1 MSHKTT
7 ERGQA
12 LIIIVFAIVG
22 LIGIT
27 ALAVDGGNAYLDRR
41 EAQNAADTAALA
53 GAFTRIRGGQNWV
66 AKTLEMAA
74 ENGYP
79 NDGVRSTVEVL
90 SPPMSGPFAGNIE
103 YIQVVITSYVPTYFA
118 GVVGRDTIINRVEAV
133 SRTKS
138 SELTEILKGQALISL
153 APTSNCQ
160 NEVAFWVHGEATLN
174 LTGGGVFVNSNNPDC
189 ALLEQGSG
197 SLIVN
202 GGHPI
207 NIVGGASIQKPHLV
221 VPYPPDTGAAPVTYP
236 PPFLPPEVKC
246 GKAAEISKNGDTLS
260 PGYWDGDFPPEG
272 VENLKSGNYCVD
284 DFIMSSGSL
293 SGNRVTIKVDGEV
306 RWSGSANIDLT
317 APEKGDLAGLLI
329 YLPIE
334 NRNKVALN
342 GGPGSRI
349 RGTILAPGAKVIING
364 IDTSHGYHSQIIAYT
379 IDAKGDQLVN
389 IVYND
394 SENFDAFTFPEVQLS
409 E

>member
-1 MSHKTT
+1 MNIQNT

-27 ALAVDGGNAYLDRR
+27 ALAVDGGNAFLDRR

-66 AKTLEMAA
+66 AKTLAMAE
-74 ENGYP
+74 ENGFP

-90 SPPMSGPFAGNIE
+90 SPPTSGPFAGDVE

-118 GVVGRDTIINRVEAV
+118 GIVGRDTIINRVEAV

-138 SELTEILKGQALISL
+138 SDLTEILMGHALISL
-153 APTSNCQ
+153 APISNCQ
-160 NEVAFWVHGEATLN
+160 NDIAFWVHGEATLN
-174 LTGGGVFVNSNNPDC
+174 LIGGGVFVNSNNPDC

-207 NIVGGASIQKPHLV
+207 NIVGGASIQKPQLI
-221 VPYPPDTGAAPVTYP
+221 VPYPPDTGITQVNYP

-246 GKAAEISKNGDTLS
+246 GKAAEISEDGETLS

-272 VENLKSGNYCVD
+272 VIKLKSGNYCVD
-284 DFIMSSGSL
+284 DFIVNSSSL
-293 SGNRVTIKVDGEV
+293 SGSRVTIKVGGEI
-306 RWSGSANIDLT
+306 RWNGSATIDLT
-317 APEKGDLAGLLI
+317 APDKGDLAGLLI

-334 NRNKVALN
+334 NTNKVALN
-342 GGPGSRI
+342 GSADSKI
-349 RGTILAPGAKVIING
+349 RGTILAPGAHLIING
-364 IDTSHGYHSQIIAYT
+364 NASSYGFHSQIIAYT
-379 IDAKGDQLVN
+379 IDAKGDELIN
-389 IVYND
+389 IVYAD
-394 SENFDAFTFPEVQLS
+394 SDNFDAYTFPEVQLS
-409 E
+409 K

>member
-1 MSHKTT
+1 MNYSGT

-27 ALAVDGGNAYLDRR
+27 ALAVDGGNVYLDRR

-53 GAFTRIRGGQNWV
+53 GALTRIRGGQNWV
-66 AKTLEMAA
+66 TKALEMAQ

-90 SPPMSGPFAGNIE
+90 SPPNSGPFAGNLE
-103 YIQVVITSYVPTYFA
+103 YIQVVITSNVPTYFA
-118 GVVGRDTIINRVEAV
+118 GIVGQDVITNRVEAV
-133 SRTKS
+133 SRTKY
-138 SELTEILKGQALISL
+138 SELTEILKGHALISL

-174 LTGGGVFVNSNNPDC
+174 LIGGGVFVNSKNSDC

-197 SLIVN
+197 SLMVN

-207 NIVGGASIQKPHLV
+207 NIVGGASIQKPNLV
-221 VPYPPDTGAAPVTYP
+221 VPYPPNTGAAPVNYP

-246 GKAAEISKNGDTLS
+246 GKAAEISKDGETLS
-260 PGYWDGDFPPEG
+260 PGSWGGDFPPEG
-272 VENLKSGNYCVD
+272 VLNLDSGNYCVD
-284 DFIMSSGSL
+284 DFILNGRSL
-293 SGNRVTIKVDGEV
+293 TGNRVTIKVDGEI
-306 RWSGSANIDLT
+306 RWTGSATIDLT
-317 APEKGDLAGLLI
+317 APVKGDLAGLLI
-329 YLPIE
+329 YMPIE
-334 NRNKVALN
+334 NNNKVALN
-342 GGPGSRI
+342 GGTGSKI
-349 RGTILAPGAKVIING
+349 RGTILAPGANVIING
-364 IDTSHGYHSQIIAYT
+364 NASGYGFHSQIVAYT
-379 IDAKGDQLVN
+379 IDAKGDNLVN

-394 SENFDAFTFPEVQLS
+394 SDNFDAFTFPEVQLS
-409 E
+409 K

>member
-1 MSHKTT
+1 MSYQGT

-27 ALAVDGGNAYLDRR
+27 ALAVDGGNAFLDRR

-66 AKTLEMAA
+66 AKTLEMAE

-90 SPPMSGPFAGNIE
+90 SPPTSGPFAGDLE
-103 YIQVVITSYVPTYFA
+103 YIQVVITSYLPTYFA
-118 GVVGRDTIINRVEAV
+118 GVIGQNTITNRVQAV
-133 SRTKS
+133 SRTKY
-138 SELTEILKGQALISL
+138 SELTQILKGHALISL

-160 NEVAFWVHGEATLN
+160 NEVSFWVHGEATLN

-197 SLIVN
+197 SLMVN
-202 GGHPI
+202 GGYPI
-207 NIVGGASIQKPHLV
+207 NIVGGASIQKPHLI
-221 VPYPPDTGAAPVTYP
+221 VPYPPDTGVAPVNYP

-246 GKAAEISKNGDTLS
+246 GKEAEISEDGETLS
-260 PGYWDGDFPPEG
+260 PGYWGGDFPPED
-272 VENLKSGNYCVD
+272 VVNLKPGNYCVD
-284 DFIMSSGSL
+284 DFIVSSRSL
-293 SGNRVTIKVDGEV
+293 TGNRVTIKVDGEI
-306 RWSGSANIDLT
+306 RWSGSATIDLT
-317 APEKGDLAGLLI
+317 APTKGDLAGLLI
-329 YLPIE
+329 YMPIE
-334 NRNKVALN
+334 NTNKVALN
-342 GGPGSRI
+342 GGADSKI
-349 RGTILAPGAKVIING
+349 RGTILAPGAHVILNG
-364 IDTSHGYHSQIIAYT
+364 NASSYGFHSQIVAFT
-379 IDAKGDQLVN
+379 IDAKGNQLVN

-394 SENFDAFTFPEVQLS
+394 SDNFDAFTFPEVQLS